1 MLEEFII
8 GELGTYNNP
17 ILRKVLRMMIR
28 IVLGD
33 ALPADVDDIARPAAV
48 DVLLDDAARAP
59 QTPVDVAHDVRPQRP
74 GALVP
79 RRRRR
84 HVDGRARH
92 GGAPGQCLRGGREVP
107 DVRVAD
113 QEGSWLRGLGVRYER
128 LEESLELGVV
138 F

>member
-1 MLEEFII
+1 MRDEEVSLWRFMARKLE
-8 GELGTYNNP
+8 TYNDP

-28 IVLGD
+28 IVFGD
-33 ALPADVDDIARPAAV
+33 ALPTDVDDIASTAAV

-92 GGAPGQCLRGGREVP
+92 GCAPGQRLR
-107 DVRVAD
+107 
-113 QEGSWLRGLGVRYER
+113 
-128 LEESLELGVV
+128 
-138 F
+138 